1 MTRILSKN
9 CPIGRVYFV
18 TFLEKFYMPL
28 FSLDARTR
36 NNFIFSLLDIDQDG
50 IIKASDITIF

>member
-1 MTRILSKN
+1 
-9 CPIGRVYFV
+9 
-18 TFLEKFYMPL
+18 MPL